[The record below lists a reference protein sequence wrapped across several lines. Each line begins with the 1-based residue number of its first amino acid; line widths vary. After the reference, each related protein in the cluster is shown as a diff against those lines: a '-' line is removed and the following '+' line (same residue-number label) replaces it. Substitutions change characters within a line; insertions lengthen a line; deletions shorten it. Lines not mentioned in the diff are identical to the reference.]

1 MAKKEV
7 FSTGL
12 SHTPIKIGGPRNPS
26 SLYSRPTAEE
36 GRRLVHS
43 FMNIKRIA
51 LREAVI
57 QLVTDLSK
65 LHDDEP

>member
-7 FSTGL
+7 FSIGP
-12 SHTPIKIGGPRNPS
+12 SYAPIKGEGRRNPS
-26 SLYSRPTAEE
+26 GNYSRPTPEE
-36 GRRLVHS
+36 GRRLVRA
-43 FMNIKRIA
+43 FMDIERRA

-57 QLVTDLSK
+57 QLVTDLAK

>member
-12 SHTPIKIGGPRNPS
+12 SYTPIKIGGPRNPS
-26 SLYSRPTAEE
+26 GLYSRPTPEE
-36 GRRLVHS
+36 GRRLVHA
-43 FMNIKRIA
+43 FMDIKRVA

-57 QLVTDLSK
+57 QLVTDLSE
-65 LHDDEP
+65 LDDDEP